1 MVPSKYQARQ
11 AASPWEREGTRR
23 QGMGHGIEPD
33 ITGGGNM
40 ATIIT
45 RVNGKPVWANNADML
60 ALLIVAMQ
68 IGALSAQ
75 ARTWQRAQ
83 GWRQ

>member
-1 MVPSKYQARQ
+1 
-11 AASPWEREGTRR
+11 
-23 QGMGHGIEPD
+23 
-33 ITGGGNM
+33 M

-45 RVNGKPVWANNADML
+45 RVNGKPVWANSADML

-68 IGALSAQ
+68 IGTLSAQ

>member
-1 MVPSKYQARQ
+1 
-11 AASPWEREGTRR
+11 
-23 QGMGHGIEPD
+23 
-33 ITGGGNM
+33 M

-45 RVNGKPVWANNADML
+45 RVNGKPVWANCADML